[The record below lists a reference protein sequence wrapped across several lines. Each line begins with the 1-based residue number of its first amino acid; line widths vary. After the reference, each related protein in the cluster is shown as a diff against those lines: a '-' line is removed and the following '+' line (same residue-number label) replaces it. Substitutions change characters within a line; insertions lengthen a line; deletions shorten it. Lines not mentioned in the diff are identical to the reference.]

1 LIIEKRKEKMNAFEA
16 LKKKD
21 RIVVKIGSSSLMHEE
36 TGDVNFEKMEKL
48 VRNLT
53 DLKNRG
59 KNVIL
64 VSSGAMA
71 AGRKALNL
79 SRHDVKTKAMKQ
91 ATAAVG
97 QARLMMFYQK
107 LFAEYNQVA
116 AQVLLTK
123 FTFTNPESLVNATNT
138 FDELLKLGVIPIVNE
153 NDTIATDEIDF
164 GDNDT
169 LSAEIAKLTD
179 SDLLILL
186 SDIDGLYN
194 KDPHKNEDAELIRVV
209 EAVDEKIDAM
219 AGGAGSDFGT
229 GGMTTKLN
237 AARIATG
244 AGCDMVIANASD
256 V

>member
-1 LIIEKRKEKMNAFEA
+1 M
-16 LKKKD
+16 
-21 RIVVKIGSSSLMHEE
+21 
-36 TGDVNFEKMEKL
+36 
-48 VRNLT
+48 
-53 DLKNRG
+53 
-59 KNVIL
+59 
-64 VSSGAMA
+64 
-71 AGRKALNL
+71 
-79 SRHDVKTKAMKQ
+79 
-91 ATAAVG
+91 
-97 QARLMMFYQK
+97 
-107 LFAEYNQVA
+107 
-116 AQVLLTK
+116 LLTK

-219 AGGAGSDFGT
+219 AE
-229 GGMTTKLN
+229 LEVILEQ
-237 AARIATG
+237 AA
-244 AGCDMVIANASD
+244 
-256 V
+256 